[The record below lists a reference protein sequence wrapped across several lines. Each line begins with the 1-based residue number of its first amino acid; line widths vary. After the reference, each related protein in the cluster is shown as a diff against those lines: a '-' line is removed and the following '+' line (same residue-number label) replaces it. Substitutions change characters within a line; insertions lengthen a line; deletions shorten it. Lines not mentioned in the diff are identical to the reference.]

1 MKKCK
6 VKLTAIEYKGKIYK
20 PGKIIQLDDKDA
32 VGLIK
37 SDFVTEIKSQFQE
50 EQTPKEL
57 AHEKRVKELDELT
70 VPELKEKAVE
80 MELELDVTRK
90 ADIIEAIIEAEDEL

>member
-6 VKLTAIEYKGKIYK
+6 VKITAIEYKGKIYK

-32 VGLIK
+32 ADLIK

-50 EQTPKEL
+50 DQSPEEL
-57 AHEKRVKELDELT
+57 AHEKRRKELDDLNISD
-70 VPELKEKAVE
+70 LKEMAVD
-80 MELELDVTRK
+80 MELQLEVTRK
-90 ADIIEAIIEAEDEL
+90 AEIIEAIIEAEDEL

>member
-6 VKLTAIEYKGKIYK
+6 VKLTAIEYKGKTYK

-32 VGLIK
+32 ADLIK

-50 EQTPKEL
+50 DQSPEEL
-57 AHEKRVKELDELT
+57 AHEKRRKELDELNI
-70 VPELKEKAVE
+70 PDLKEMAVD
-80 MELELDVTRK
+80 MELQLEVTRK
-90 ADIIEAIIEAEDEL
+90 AEIIEAIIEAEDEL

>member
-32 VGLIK
+32 EDLIK
-37 SDFVTEIKSQFQE
+37 SDFVMEVRSNFQE
-50 EQTPKEL
+50 EKTPEEL
-57 AHEKRVKELDELT
+57 AYEKRRKELDDLT
-70 VPELKEKAVE
+70 IPELKEMAVD
-80 MELELDVTRK
+80 MELQLEVTKK
-90 ADIIEAIIEAEDEL
+90 AEIIEAIIEAEDEL